1 MAKMRNRMRNKRRQ
15 GSHFGAK
22 IGATVA
28 VLAGLAALVT
38 FMFFLSNEPE
48 IDAAT
53 GCRKNGSLDT
63 TLIFVD
69 DTTPLSETQ
78 AIRIQSIIAE
88 YGNIEPAKHQL
99 ILTSV
104 QMALENDFKNI
115 GCIARD
121 PNEPDFNRLTE
132 NRALL
137 EKQRMQF
144 FDDLTEW
151 SEAAISVGSYSEY
164 LKRWG
169 AQFDE
174 AGVSVTTTDTEV
186 RLVLSDLVTFA
197 SGSASL
203 SSEGERIV
211 ANLGRQLAE
220 SGEFSVRI
228 VGHTDNL
235 GDEDQN
241 QSLSERRASSAAAI
255 ITRSGI
261 DTSDVVT
268 IGRGSLDPLATNLS
282 EEGRRL
288 NRRVEITLAPK
299 RPLLEALDRAF
310 ALLGKSAGGDGKK
323 TVVMIS
329 DLAQS
334 SPLYSV
340 YSNQP
345 WTEFIQS
352 PEGATLNL
360 SPENIS
366 INVYRIL
373 RSDTISSKATILD
386 FWRNYFNEKSIQ
398 VKRDQEI

>member
-1 MAKMRNRMRNKRRQ
+1 MARIRTHTRSKRHQR
-15 GSHFGAK
+15 SNAVAK
-22 IGATVA
+22 IGAIAA
-28 VLAGLAALVT
+28 VLTGLAALVV
-38 FMFFLSNEPE
+38 FMIFLSKEPE
-48 IDAAT
+48 IDATT
-53 GCRKNGSLDT
+53 GCDQNGSLDT

-78 AIRIQSIIAE
+78 AIRIQSIIAQ
-88 YGNIEPAKHQL
+88 YGNVEPAKHQVF
-99 ILTSV
+99 LTSV
-104 QMALENDFKNI
+104 QMALANGFKSI

-121 PNEPDFNRLTE
+121 PDGPDFNGLTE
-132 NRALL
+132 NRTLL
-137 EKQRMQF
+137 ERKRKQF
-144 FDDLTEW
+144 HGELIEW
-151 SEAAISVGSYSEY
+151 SEAKISVGSYSEY
-164 LKRWG
+164 LASWG

-197 SGSASL
+197 SGSESL

-228 VGHTDNL
+228 VGHTDNV
-235 GDEDQN
+235 GGEDQN

-255 ITRSGI
+255 IIRSGMKP
-261 DTSDVVT
+261 SDVVT
-268 IGRGSLDPLATNLS
+268 IGRGSLDPVAPNLT
-282 EEGRRL
+282 EEGRRS

-310 ALLGKSAGGDGKK
+310 AMLGKSVVGDGKK
-323 TVVMIS
+323 TLVLIS

-352 PEGATLNL
+352 PEGTTLNL
-360 SPENIS
+360 SQEHVS

-373 RSDTISSKATILD
+373 RKETVSSKVAILD
-386 FWRNYFNEKSIQ
+386 FWRSYFRAKAIQ
-398 VKRDQEI
+398 VETDQEI